1 MKEKLKR
8 GRKIVEIMKEGEGW
22 EDKRL
27 IKIVIVDRKEN
38 GYEDDVE
45 IILNERKYKMI
56 WRNEKLLR

>member
-45 IILNERKYKMI
+45 IILNERKNKMI